1 MSTQGPDEGTG
12 PGGSARLCSPRARAM
27 GERLAVLQAGWPRPL
42 RQDRRLLGGRQG
54 PDPVM
59 SITPK
64 ARDHRTRTRLG
75 LQPAGWPPEGCPR
88 VPRLPHVQPGQ
99 GPLLLLQP
107 QSAGR
112 TDGAQPASASLGDR
126 SKRRGRW
133 PSRSGKV
140 GGAGPGVRT
149 RLSLTLWQCL
159 ATCDS
164 QGPASLESR
173 LTGGQR
179 GPPPGPGRTRGLLL
193 PKNQPL
199 QRWRCICIMRVLY
212 AVGVLESPMQRG
224 PGWKGPR
231 EPWRLRPA
239 GAERPTPLSR
249 PDLEPP
255 VGS

>member
-1 MSTQGPDEGTG
+1 M
-12 PGGSARLCSPRARAM
+12 AF
-27 GERLAVLQAGWPRPL
+27 
-42 RQDRRLLGGRQG
+42 
-54 PDPVM
+54 
-59 SITPK
+59 
-64 ARDHRTRTRLG
+64 
-75 LQPAGWPPEGCPR
+75 
-88 VPRLPHVQPGQ
+88 
-99 GPLLLLQP
+99 
-107 QSAGR
+107 
-112 TDGAQPASASLGDR
+112 
-126 SKRRGRW
+126 
-133 PSRSGKV
+133 RSGKV

-164 QGPASLESR
+164 QGPGSLESR
-173 LTGGQR
+173 LTGGQQ

-212 AVGVLESPMQRG
+212 TVGVLESPMQRG

-231 EPWRLRPA
+231 EPWRLRPT

-255 VGS
+255 VASRVRTWRDEVDTAWPGAGTFEFRFQLSGHSASARPGALAVKGRVSVQGADASSPF